1 MRIVALLFGLIAI
14 ATLSMP
20 TSAQTRCKAGHSCS
34 GTDVCTKT
42 GCLPAGHPR
51 VCPDRTYCE
60 DPGSY
65 CDLRTNRCTK
75 R

>member
-1 MRIVALLFGLIAI
+1 MRIVAFLVGLIAI

-42 GCLPAGHPR
+42 GCLPAGDPR
-51 VCPDRTYCE
+51 VCPDRSYC
-60 DPGSY
+60 PIGSY
-65 CDLRTNRCTK
+65 CDLRANTCRK
-75 R
+75 K